1 MLTNALQLRVMS
13 TPTVLT
19 PMVHTTVLVNQDIP
33 ETGTVVQ
40 VRYIIQGYCILLRK
54 LD

>member
-13 TPTVLT
+13 TPTVLI
-19 PMVHTTVLVNQDIP
+19 PMVHTAVLVKKDIA

-40 VRYIIQGYCILLRK
+40 VRLLSVIACC
-54 LD
+54 